1 MTKSQAEANRARP
14 LDAELVTR
22 FVGMWKLIASEF
34 RKDSGEVYF
43 PLGRKATGL
52 LIYGADG
59 TVAAQLMRAD
69 RPHFPDGDLA
79 RSSAEDIRRTLIGY
93 TAYFGTFSID
103 ANRRTI
109 TRHVLGSLYPD
120 WIGSQQLRHFE
131 FNSERLT
138 LKTPPMRI
146 SGQTH
151 SGVLEWER
159 GAPR

>member
-1 MTKSQAEANRARP
+1 MTKSQANEKHP
-14 LDAELVTR
+14 ELLAR
-22 FVGMWKLIASEF
+22 FVGMWKLIGSEF
-34 RKDSGEVYF
+34 RKDSGEVYY

-52 LIYGADG
+52 LMYAVDG
-59 TVAAQLMRAD
+59 TMAAQLMRAD

-79 RSSAEDIRRTLIGY
+79 RGSAEDIRRTLIGY
-93 TAYFGTFSID
+93 TAYFGTFSIN
-103 ANRRTI
+103 ANRQTI
-109 TRHVLGSLYPD
+109 THHVLGSLYPD
-120 WIGSQQLRHFE
+120 WIGTQQLRHFE
-131 FNSERLT
+131 FNGNRLT